1 MKSTNNIYNFKLVGN
16 SMENGKIRGNSFSG
30 IHVAV
35 LMQRK
40 VGVVA
45 NRVEKELFNKAR
57 QLHMVKIN
65 KMTVVNKLRKKLLFL
80 VD

>member
-1 MKSTNNIYNFKLVGN
+1 MQALHLN
-16 SMENGKIRGNSFSG
+16 KIRGNSFAG
-30 IHVAV
+30 LHAAV

-40 VGVVA
+40 VDVVA
-45 NRVEKELFNKAR
+45 NRVEKELLNKAR